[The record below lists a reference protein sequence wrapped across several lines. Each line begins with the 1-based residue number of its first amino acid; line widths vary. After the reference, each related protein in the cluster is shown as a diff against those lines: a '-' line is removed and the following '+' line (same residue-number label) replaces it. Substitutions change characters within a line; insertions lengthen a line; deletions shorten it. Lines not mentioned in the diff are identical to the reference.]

1 MAALFDSDSE
11 EEEFIGFTIE
21 SGFERNYP
29 ESESDISVSSVD
41 TEDLSDLDLSNQES
55 GEEDEQEWNDDP
67 GPVVVNPFVANTGL
81 VRDVRGYSTINF
93 FNLMFKDSNFDK
105 LQRKRIV
112 MRGKQWKQNRTLLGV
127 KPTPKKLR
135 HSSH

>member
-41 TEDLSDLDLSNQES
+41 TEDLSDLDLSDQES
-55 GEEDEQEWNDDP
+55 GEEDKQEWNDNP
-67 GPVVVNPFVANTGL
+67 GPVVVNPFVTNTGL
-81 VRDVRGYSTINF
+81 VRDV
-93 FNLMFKDSNFDK
+93 
-105 LQRKRIV
+105 
-112 MRGKQWKQNRTLLGV
+112 
-127 KPTPKKLR
+127 
-135 HSSH
+135 